1 MIKQLIKLFKKL
13 FKKED
18 LNYSFTPFNFP
29 EPLKEDMER
38 FYLEGV
44 SKKDISARNK
54 LIEHNM
60 RLVVFIAKK
69 FEGPK
74 LMLEDLI
81 SIGSLG
87 LIKGIE
93 SFKLDKNIKLATY
106 CSRCIENEI
115 LMFLRK
121 TQKLKLE
128 VSLDNALSADGEG
141 NELVLAD
148 IIGTNENEIM
158 DNILNKEKRQIL
170 YESIKKL
177 TCREQ
182 EIISLRFGLYNYD
195 EMTQKE
201 VATFLGISQSYISRL
216 EKKTID
222 KLKEIVDERM
232 SIKQA

>member
-1 MIKQLIKLFKKL
+1 MLQFIIKLLKKIL
-13 FKKED
+13 KKED
-18 LNYSFTPFNFP
+18 LNYSYTPFNFP
-29 EPLKEDMER
+29 EPLKEDIER
-38 FYLEGV
+38 ELLLKVE
-44 SKKDISARNK
+44 KKDLASRNM

-93 SFKLDKNIKLATY
+93 SFKMDKNIKLATY

-121 TQKLKLE
+121 TSKLKLE
-128 VSLDNALSADGEG
+128 ISLDNTLNMDGDG

-148 IIGTNENEIM
+148 ILGTDENEIM
-158 DNILNKEKRQIL
+158 DNVINKEKRAIL
-170 YESIKKL
+170 YESLEKL
-177 TCREQ
+177 SKRER
-182 EIISLRFGLYNYD
+182 EILSLRFGLYDKD

-222 KLKEIVDERM
+222 KLKDIIDERM
-232 SIKQA
+232 KIKHV